1 MQYRYGTVQP
11 HLLMR
16 RLLGGAYG
24 LGRALAQR
32 SLAAAARLQLVCAR
46 CACVC
51 GGGGVS
57 LTRAEGLAERVF
69 YCQKLHALR
78 CTAASIH

>member
-1 MQYRYGTVQP
+1 MQHRYGTVQP

-46 CACVC
+46 CACVW
-51 GGGGVS
+51 GGVS

-69 YCQKLHALR
+69 YCRKLHALR